1 MEMQCKMQIQN
12 SICICRLKFIGQKR
26 ILCKTIFHILTCG
39 LISKHKT
46 YVRVNQKT
54 AGYQ

>member
-46 YVRVNQKT
+46 YVRENQKT

>member
-1 MEMQCKMQIQN
+1 MQCKMQIQN
-12 SICICRLKFIGQKR
+12 SLCIYRLQFIGQKS

-46 YVRVNQKT
+46 YVRENQKT